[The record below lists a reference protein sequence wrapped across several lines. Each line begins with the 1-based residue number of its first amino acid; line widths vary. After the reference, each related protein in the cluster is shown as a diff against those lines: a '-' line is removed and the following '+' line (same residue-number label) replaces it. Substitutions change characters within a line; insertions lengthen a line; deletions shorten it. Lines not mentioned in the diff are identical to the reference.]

1 MIPTVQHDW
10 NLSPREAIELQQ
22 QLRSRVRL
30 TFPAKMATL
39 QRIAGVDISFNRKE
53 PILYAALVILS
64 FPDLAI
70 IESYTSVKEVPFP
83 YIPGLLSFRE
93 IPALWPL
100 LEKAANRFDVLICDG
115 QGIAH
120 PRRFGLASHIGVL
133 LNKPTIGCAKSRLIG
148 EYQEPGI
155 EKGSFSYL
163 FDENEV
169 IGAVVRTRRGVKPVF
184 VSPGHLMDVDTA
196 VNIVLA
202 TTSKFRLPEPT
213 RQAHILVNQLRG
225 QQRGTS

>member
-1 MIPTVQHDW
+1 MTGNTHHSW
-10 NLSPREAIELQQ
+10 NLTPGEAITLQNS
-22 QLRSRVRL
+22 LRSRVQL
-30 TFPAKMATL
+30 HFPGHL
-39 QRIAGVDISFNRKE
+39 EDVRRIAGADISFNRRE
-53 PILYAALVILS
+53 PRLYAALVILS
-64 FPDLAI
+64 YPELQI
-70 IESYTSVKEVPFP
+70 MTTYTHIAEVTFP

-93 IPALWPL
+93 VPALWPL
-100 LEKAANRFDVLICDG
+100 LEKAADQFDVLICDG

-148 EYQEPGI
+148 QYREPDG

-163 FDENEV
+163 YDDDEV

-196 VNIVLA
+196 VRIVLMA
-202 TTSKFRLPEPT
+202 TQKYRLPEPS

-225 QQRGTS
+225 QQGG

>member
-1 MIPTVQHDW
+1 MDMNAASLHAW
-10 NLSPREAIELQQ
+10 NLTPADAIAVQNS
-22 QLRSRVRL
+22 LRSRVRL
-30 TFPAKMATL
+30 HFPGNL
-39 QRIAGVDISFNRKE
+39 EDVRRIAGADISFNRRE
-53 PILYAALVILS
+53 PRLYAALVILS
-64 FPDLAI
+64 FPDLQVVATHTHI
-70 IESYTSVKEVPFP
+70 ADVTFP

-93 IPALWPL
+93 VPALWPL
-100 LEKAANRFDVLICDG
+100 LETAADQFDVLICDG

-133 LNKPTIGCAKSRLIG
+133 LNKPSIGCAKSRLVG
-148 EYQEPGI
+148 QYREPDG

-163 FDENEV
+163 YDDDEV

-196 VNIVLA
+196 VRMVLMA
-202 TTSKFRLPEPT
+202 TRKYRLPEPT

-225 QQRGTS
+225 QQGG